1 VLYEAVT
8 LPMILKDSKKLQKNL
23 RYNICIFRMADTG
36 LEMSM
41 EGDHRTS
48 LSISNMRIRACSL
61 SQS

>member
-1 VLYEAVT
+1 
-8 LPMILKDSKKLQKNL
+8 
-23 RYNICIFRMADTG
+23 MADTG